1 MYDPLISPPR
11 TSFSEGL
18 FSLKKGEP
26 YHFTHLIILS
36 RVYHLSE
43 EEESVLA
50 NSASTSRS
58 RPHGTPNQK
67 KQRPQENGP
76 IERPPDGIYSFHPE
90 DDIIMTVC
98 AKVSFCLA
106 LLLNLVSLHCIH

>member
-1 MYDPLISPPR
+1 M
-11 TSFSEGL
+11 
-18 FSLKKGEP
+18 
-26 YHFTHLIILS
+26 
-36 RVYHLSE
+36 YHLSE

-50 NSASTSRS
+50 NSASTSRL
-58 RPHGTPNQK
+58 RPHGTPNQNKHK

-98 AKVSFCLA
+98 AKSFVLPRPPVELC
-106 LLLNLVSLHCIH
+106 C